1 MLVDAVLPVDAVEFV
16 SVAPDAVSVAL
27 VDEVAEP
34 VQTDEALAVLA
45 DAAVVEARIDA
56 VSVAFVD
63 AVAETAQF
71 GVVSAAFVD
80 AVAGQAQTDEVSIAF
95 VDAVL
100 LADVAAEP
108 VQTGVVDHFVV

>member
-16 SVAPDAVSVAL
+16 SVAPDVVSVAL
-27 VDEVAEP
+27 ADAAAEP
-34 VQTDEALAVLA
+34 VQTGEALAVLA

-63 AVAETAQF
+63 AVAA
-71 GVVSAAFVD
+71 
-80 AVAGQAQTDEVSIAF
+80 QAQTDEVSVAF

>member
-16 SVAPDAVSVAL
+16 SVAPDVVSVAL
-27 VDEVAEP
+27 VDEAAEP

-63 AVAETAQF
+63 AA
-71 GVVSAAFVD
+71 VVEARID
-80 AVAGQAQTDEVSIAF
+80 AVSVAF

-100 LADVAAEP
+100 LVDEAVEP